1 MKILVV
7 DDEPLA
13 RQRLQRLLAR
23 LRPEAVLL
31 EAANGVDALAI
42 AREEQPEIMLL
53 DIRMPE
59 MDGVEVASRLLEEQP
74 SPAVIFCT
82 AYDEYALEALRH
94 QAIAYLLKPARERE
108 LERALAAAVRLNK
121 AQLVAIG
128 APDAGREELAS
139 AGHRGVETLPVADI
153 RCLLAEDKYVR
164 ARAPQGELLLSESLK
179 DLEAEFPHRFLR
191 IHRSALVAPA
201 HIRRLSRASDGGWL
215 VELDGVDERPQVS
228 RRHVAAIKAEL
239 TGQARGRE

>member
-1 MKILVV
+1 
-7 DDEPLA
+7 
-13 RQRLQRLLAR
+13 
-23 LRPEAVLL
+23 
-31 EAANGVDALAI
+31 VDALAI

-121 AQLVAIG
+121 AQLVAL
-128 APDAGREELAS
+128 APRMQGVRSWRAPATAAS
-139 AGHRGVETLPVADI
+139 RPCRWQISAACWPRTSTCAP
-153 RCLLAEDKYVR
+153 C
-164 ARAPQGELLLSESLK
+164 APQGELLLSESLK

-191 IHRSALVAPA
+191 IHRNALVAPA